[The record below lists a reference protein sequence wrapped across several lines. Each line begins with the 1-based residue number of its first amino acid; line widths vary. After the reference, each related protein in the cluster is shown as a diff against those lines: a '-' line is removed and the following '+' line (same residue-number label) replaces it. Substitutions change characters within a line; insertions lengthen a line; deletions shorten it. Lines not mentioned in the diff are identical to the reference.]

1 MTQTAMNQTAT
12 PITDAALILRLNEY
26 NIVDRGFWSLAQFKI
41 KYGELADVS
50 RHLERDRAEL
60 IAALDGCVSASKSS
74 DRNELNA
81 ALRDARATLARVKG
95 ET

>member
-1 MTQTAMNQTAT
+1 MNQTAMNQTAT

-60 IAALDGCVSASKSS
+60 IAALQEITDLASLYLLEESDGMK
-74 DRNELNA
+74 R
-81 ALRDARATLARVKG
+81 ARATLARVRS
-95 ET
+95 